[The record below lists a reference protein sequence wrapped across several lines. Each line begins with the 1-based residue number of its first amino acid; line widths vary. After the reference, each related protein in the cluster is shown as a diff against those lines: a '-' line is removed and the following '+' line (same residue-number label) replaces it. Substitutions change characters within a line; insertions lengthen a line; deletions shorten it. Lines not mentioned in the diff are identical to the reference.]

1 MSNIIAENDYLIP
14 YKARQAYT
22 QSNKLLLFAKTTSA
36 ANEEEEVDH
45 ITEMKNEMVGQLA
58 KIKEALTEMAPLD
71 DSRLK

>member
-1 MSNIIAENDYLIP
+1 M
-14 YKARQAYT
+14 
-22 QSNKLLLFAKTTSA
+22 LLFAKTTSA